1 MIFPLQ
7 WTLAAF
13 PENISKQ
20 IWFISNSFSQNQF
33 YPIDFVIKQFTI
45 YLPSNVVNISS
56 LFYFY
61 LSTMAINPEKSTK
74 SIENLMIQYRV
85 PFYIYLL
92 KIMYSISQKQNSQL
106 KFYEF
111 YREMRGQSN
120 SLLLLDHYQN
130 YGTSY
135 GTRADL

>member
-1 MIFPLQ
+1 
-7 WTLAAF
+7 
-13 PENISKQ
+13 
-20 IWFISNSFSQNQF
+20 
-33 YPIDFVIKQFTI
+33 
-45 YLPSNVVNISS
+45 
-56 LFYFY
+56 
-61 LSTMAINPEKSTK
+61 MAINPEKSTK